1 MGKVLINS
9 GGSSVDLDVI
19 TATESQILKSF
30 VSVDNEGEPITGT
43 LELSGN
49 ATNEHVLA
57 GETYYNTD
65 PHTKNTGTMIDRRN
79 IDPNLGGI
87 NSNYPAIAVYKGS
100 NLQIGTTTS
109 SKESLISMQPPAG
122 YYDGGS
128 YVGAL
133 ATSFGDATAA
143 YVYNGKYFTSSAG
156 LKVKGTMTVSSVLS
170 FSVAAYSTT
179 QLLCTWKNPAQASGR
194 PFSGVIICCKTGSYP
209 TSPTD
214 GFKYMGSGGNSTA
227 QGTGSAT
234 ISGLTAGTTYYLRIW
249 SYCVCSAGNYTVN
262 STKVLT
268 NGYLSATC
276 KTTASGR
283 MVFTS
288 STTWTVPAGITSI
301 NIFCVGGGGGSGSI
315 NNLIG
320 GGGGGGGYTAYKNG
334 VSVTYGNQI
343 TITVGAGGTY
353 ANNGGISSAA
363 IGSTVLVSANGGNRG
378 GTYGSAGYP
387 GSGGSGGGG
396 GYSSS
401 SGKCYNG
408 GSDGSNGEYHYT
420 SSNGTKYGYGQ
431 GTTTREFGQST
442 GTLYAGG
449 GGGGAVSGKSVGYGV
464 GGAGGG
470 GNGAAYNADATSGS
484 AGTGGGAGGI
494 RGYNAQG
501 GGNSGAITE
510 GGSGV
515 VVITW

>member
-43 LELSGN
+43 LELTGN

-65 PHTKNTGTMIDRRN
+65 PHTKNTGTMENIEAIDLAKS
-79 IDPNLGGI
+79 I
-87 NSNYPAIAVYKGS
+87 VYS
-100 NLQIGTTTS
+100 
-109 SKESLISMQPPAG
+109 
-122 YYDGGS
+122 GGS
-128 YVGAL
+128 FYVRMSNGAHITN
-133 ATSFGDATAA
+133 ASSGYPEVKVDGSSFGDATAA

-214 GFKYMGSGGNSTA
+214 GYKYMGSGGNSTA

-249 SYCVCSAGNYTVN
+249 SYCVCSAGNYTVK

-268 NGYLSATC
+268 NGYMSATC
-276 KTTASGR
+276 ATTSSGR
-283 MVFTS
+283 KSYTS
-288 STTWTVPAGITSI
+288 SGTYTIPSGVRTI
-301 NIFCVGGGGGSGSI
+301 NVHLVGGGGAGRA
-315 NNLIG
+315 NRAKDYWA
-320 GGGGGGGYTAYKNG
+320 GGGGGGGYTAYKTG
-334 VSVTYGNQI
+334 ISVEPGNVVTF
-343 TITVGAGGTY
+343 TIGAGGTETNTSTTSEKKTGGDTTVSI
-353 ANNGGISSAA
+353 NNSAA
-363 IGSTVLVSANGGNRG
+363 TSLTASGGYTSGYMHAISG
-378 GTYGSAGYP
+378 GK
-387 GSGGSGGGG
+387 GGSGGGHG
-396 GYSSS
+396 ADFDTGQVEIGSAGAS
-401 SGKCYNG
+401 NG
-408 GSDGSNGEYHYT
+408 GSASGS
-420 SSNGTKYGYGQ
+420 GQ
-431 GTTTREFGQST
+431 GTTTREFGSSS
-442 GTLYAGG
+442 GTLYSGG
-449 GGGGAVSGKSVGYGV
+449 GGGGGGSRYFSGSSSTVTYAGQA
-464 GGAGGG
+464 GGSGGG
-470 GNGAAYNADATSGS
+470 GKGANDNGTPGNGS
-484 AGTGGGAGGI
+484 AGYGGGGGGGYYSSTYHAGGTGGCGC
-494 RGYNAQG
+494 
-501 GGNSGAITE
+501 
-510 GGSGV
+510 

>member
-30 VSVDNEGEPITGT
+30 VGVDNEGEPITGT
-43 LELSGN
+43 LELTGN

-65 PHTKNTGTMIDRRN
+65 PHTKNTGTMENIEA
-79 IDPNLGGI
+79 IDPAKSI
-87 NSNYPAIAVYKGS
+87 VYS
-100 NLQIGTTTS
+100 
-109 SKESLISMQPPAG
+109 
-122 YYDGGS
+122 GGS
-128 YVGAL
+128 FYVRMSNGAHITN
-133 ATSFGDATAA
+133 ASSGYPEVKVESSSFGDATAA

-214 GFKYMGSGGNSTA
+214 GYKYMGSGGNSTA

-268 NGYLSATC
+268 NGYMSATC
-276 KTTASGR
+276 ATTAHGR
-283 MVFTS
+283 KAFTS
-288 STTWTVPAGITSI
+288 SGTWTVPSGVRTI
-301 NIFCVGGGGGSGSI
+301 NVTAVGGGGSGHSGKTSTSQKYA
-315 NNLIG
+315 G
-320 GGGGGGGYTAYKNG
+320 GGGGGGGITYQTG
-334 VSVTYGNQI
+334 ISVEHGNVVTF
-343 TITVGAGGTY
+343 TIGAGGT
-353 ANNGGISSAA
+353 NLTPT
-363 IGSTVLVSANGGNRG
+363 STSKEKTGGNTTVSINNTATTSLTASG
-378 GTYGSAGYP
+378 GCTAYSSTGTGGSAGNSNGGTGGRGANVEG
-387 GSGGSGGGG
+387 GSDAATAGRNGGYEFGDSTKTRYSGGGG
-396 GYSSS
+396 GGGLY
-401 SGKCYNG
+401 YYYDEDEYNLDPANG
-408 GSDGSNGEYHYT
+408 GDRGGGKGATYSRSAT
-420 SSNGTKYGYGQ
+420 AVAGTA
-431 GTTTREFGQST
+431 GT
-442 GTLYAGG
+442 GG
-449 GGGGAVSGKSVGYGV
+449 GGGGGCFSQWDYDCAFGAYG
-464 GGAGGG
+464 GCGC
-470 GNGAAYNADATSGS
+470 
-484 AGTGGGAGGI
+484 
-494 RGYNAQG
+494 
-501 GGNSGAITE
+501 
-510 GGSGV
+510 